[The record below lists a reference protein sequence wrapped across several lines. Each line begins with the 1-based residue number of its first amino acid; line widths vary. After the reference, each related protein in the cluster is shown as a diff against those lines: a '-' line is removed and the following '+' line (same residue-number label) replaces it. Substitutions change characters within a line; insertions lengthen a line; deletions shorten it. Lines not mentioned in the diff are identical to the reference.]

1 MGRGPTGAPHPV
13 LPPEVFLGLG
23 WLGPHGPCLH
33 LTPGRP
39 PKGPG
44 LSSSEPSGR
53 TLQTPASS
61 HLQPSL
67 VSVGQSCWCVLFP
80 VGELSV
86 ASSLSSSLLADCPE
100 PWPLPRRQALSRR
113 LHAQKPRPP
122 CLVNKQQA
130 AGRVLLLPGSV
141 SGPAA
146 HLSTAGLWGLPRLPL
161 PGMLFAQRQLRQGP
175 VCRSHRVA
183 PLRCDAASPYP
194 RFSWGCFTRSF
205 CLLSC
210 LLVWAHYLCLWSC
223 SIFGMCIFCS
233 LLLPPT
239 LSPTCGGS
247 TGPCVVRAP

>member
-1 MGRGPTGAPHPV
+1 MAHLWPGLSPYGWPQAASYSGVAPGPRPSGGTGPTGARRPV

-23 WLGPHGPCLH
+23 WLGPHGSCLH

-61 HLQPSL
+61 PLQSSL
-67 VSVGQSCWCVLFP
+67 VSMGQSCWCVLFP

-100 PWPLPRRQALSRR
+100 PWPLPRRQALSCR
-113 LHAQKPRPP
+113 LHVQKPRPP

-130 AGRVLLLPGSV
+130 APGRVLLLPGSV
-141 SGPAA
+141 SGRAA

-161 PGMLFAQRQLRQGP
+161 PGMLFAQRQLCQGP
-175 VCRSHRVA
+175 VCRSRRVA
-183 PLRCDAASPYP
+183 PLRCDAASP
-194 RFSWGCFTRSF
+194 
-205 CLLSC
+205 
-210 LLVWAHYLCLWSC
+210 
-223 SIFGMCIFCS
+223 
-233 LLLPPT
+233 
-239 LSPTCGGS
+239 
-247 TGPCVVRAP
+247 